1 MAFSNE
7 INISIIT
14 SSAQL
19 NNLGRFA
26 KLLYV
31 LMSLVCVYFMNVFIS
46 VYSLFECFDKHT
58 IQLYEFCIIRYN
70 PIVEIIDS
78 FAITKKIILFTYNPF
93 SATIIL
99 NA

>member
-31 LMSLVCVYFMNVFIS
+31 LMSLVCVYFMNVFYFN
-46 VYSLFECFDKHT
+46 VFF
-58 IQLYEFCIIRYN
+58 
-70 PIVEIIDS
+70 V
-78 FAITKKIILFTYNPF
+78 
-93 SATIIL
+93 
-99 NA
+99 